1 MDHDI
6 NLNTGWTMDRLLT
19 NPGEALDRLRS
30 FAKREQDLL
39 EANNLYLELA
49 RKAEAEVK
57 RLHAAVRTEP
67 RFIR

>member
-6 NLNTGWTMDRLLT
+6 KLNTGWTMDRILT

-39 EANNLYLELA
+39 EANNRYLERA
-49 RKAEAEVK
+49 RNAEAALAK
-57 RLHAAVRTEP
+57 FRTEKEG
-67 RFIR
+67 